1 VTGQRS
7 RLHIRFGVGERWA
20 LASAMLFAV
29 VDVMLR
35 AAAPRV
41 DSWLGSLLI
50 LVPLAAVT
58 WLLLA
63 RSGFRELR
71 SRHDQYLGGRLIAG
85 LIIGGLV
92 GYVVGNVFFFR
103 ALVDG
108 GLAISVN
115 ALQGGNVWGGVILGM
130 LILRERPPIQ
140 QVIGGAVIV
149 LGLTIIAVSRLG
161 TPGQA
166 WLLGLFLAVAAGFCF
181 AATSVFTRLV
191 QRHRAAV
198 VAVLACTA
206 AGGLVPLAAIVTVRL
221 LVDPAGILTGLQAR
235 EVAVVL
241 GSGVLSIAAMVCV
254 AQAVRHTAVATV
266 NAIAASAVVFTL
278 LASVVVFA
286 ESAPPVMLVGVVAVL
301 GGILVGQSTHRSAA
315 RSEPGLAPVPVVA
328 AEAAGMADIE
338 TRR

>member
-1 VTGQRS
+1 MSGPRGG
-7 RLHIRFGVGERWA
+7 LHVRFGVGERWA
-20 LASAMLFAV
+20 LASAVSFAV

-41 DSWLGSLLI
+41 DSWLGSLLTLI
-50 LVPLAAVT
+50 PLAVVT

-71 SRHDQYLGGRLIAG
+71 PRHDQYLGGRLI
-85 LIIGGLV
+85 GGLVFGGIV

-115 ALQGGNVWGGVILGM
+115 ALQSGNVWGGIILGI
-130 LILRERPPIQ
+130 LILRERPTIQ
-140 QVIGGAVIV
+140 QVIGGVVIV
-149 LGLTIIAVSRLG
+149 LGLTIIAVSRLD

-166 WLLGLFLAVAAGFCF
+166 WLLGLFLAVAAGFCY
-181 AATSVFTRLV
+181 AATNVFTRLV

-206 AGGLVPLAAIVTVRL
+206 AGGLVPLVAIVTIRL
-221 LVDPAGILTGLQAR
+221 LADPAGILTGLQAR
-235 EVAVVL
+235 DVAVVL

-278 LASVVVFA
+278 LASIVMFA
-286 ESAPPVMLVGVVAVL
+286 ESAPPAMFVGVAAVL
-301 GGILVGQSTHRSAA
+301 GGILVGQSTRRSAA
-315 RSEPGLAPVPVVA
+315 RSEPEPAPVPVVA
-328 AEAAGMADIE
+328 AESAGVADIE
-338 TRR
+338 G